1 MFWEALPW
9 FQLLEAEQW
18 KRVKFTSFTCCAVTA
33 LLAPSWKRCH
43 AGTELPALTAGP
55 QQGWGA
61 GTQLALPG
69 RELTKVVGMH
79 RHHQSLLE
87 KHLFGEESR
96 VWGKSYFCN
105 WSLHLNSSII
115 VFKITQNFILFAQ
128 SPVKI
133 MWHLG
138 TVFGKWEMLLSRHVD
153 VPVCL
158 WPNEWELKWKITASI
173 AVWSVWVVFLF
184 SCPVPNFPCNSFRRP
199 RVINSVIQGCYSYSE
214 RFLDSWDLAFT
225 LVLPLPVRL
234 RSIILQNHL
243 KPFLKSSEHR
253 TGFLELW
260 KNIYFAQEN
269 SLKTISLF
277 LVTCVL
283 YQPQLDVNTLT
294 F

>member
-1 MFWEALPW
+1 MFWEAFPW
-9 FQLLEAEQW
+9 FQLLESEQW

-43 AGTELPALTAGP
+43 AGAELPALTAGP

-87 KHLFGEESR
+87 KRLFGEESR

-105 WSLHLNSSII
+105 WSLHLNSIII

-173 AVWSVWVVFLF
+173 AVWMSGLF
-184 SCPVPNFPCNSFRRP
+184 SCFPALFQIFL
-199 RVINSVIQGCYSYSE
+199 VIVFVGPESSILSYKAAAPTASVFWIAGIWLLLWFYHCLSDWE
-214 RFLDSWDLAFT
+214 
-225 LVLPLPVRL
+225 VL
-234 RSIILQNHL
+234 
-243 KPFLKSSEHR
+243 SS
-253 TGFLELW
+253 
-260 KNIYFAQEN
+260 
-269 SLKTISLF
+269 KTISSHFSSLQSTEQGF
-277 LVTCVL
+277 
-283 YQPQLDVNTLT
+283 
-294 F
+294 